1 MDEDELI
8 KEAFDNI
15 PLVSTIFITKHA
27 DITDRVENI
36 LEEKGWSMEK
46 LATEMGM
53 TRIKLEDW
61 FYNLAH
67 INITLRDISK
77 LESVLGDTIIN
88 VVK

>member
-1 MDEDELI
+1 MEDDEII

-15 PLVSTIFITKHA
+15 PHVSTIFITKHA

-36 LEEKGWSMEK
+36 LKQKGWTIEK

-53 TRIKLEDW
+53 TKIKLEDW

-77 LESVLGDTIIN
+77 LE
-88 VVK
+88 